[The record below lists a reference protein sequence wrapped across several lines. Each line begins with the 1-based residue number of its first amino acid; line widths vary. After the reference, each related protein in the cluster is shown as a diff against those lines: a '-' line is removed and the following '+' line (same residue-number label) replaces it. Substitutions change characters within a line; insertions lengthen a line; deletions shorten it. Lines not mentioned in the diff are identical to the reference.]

1 MVDLERDN
9 DKHDENKKI
18 DDFKNILVTPNDE
31 EKLTCNENDFTM
43 SHNQTLKSR
52 NIKVIDINEMISVNN
67 VNIKRPRKM
76 I

>member
-18 DDFKNILVTPNDE
+18 DDFKDILETANDV
-31 EKLTCNENDFTM
+31 EKLTFNENDFTM
-43 SHNQTLKSR
+43 SHNQTLKSHT
-52 NIKVIDINEMISVNN
+52 IKVIGINEMISVNN